1 MNIKITDFGL
11 SNIISPGKKFTTF
24 CGSLHYACPEIL
36 RGEEYVGPGADIW
49 SLGVILYCLVT
60 GSQPWSASSSEEIL
74 DQILTKGLV
83 IPSWVSDDCAD
94 LIVRMLRLKEKD
106 RITIEEMKKHPWI
119 MKDYTTIPESHLPS
133 YDGVLELD
141 EDILKQLASI
151 GFNINDKSRSA
162 ILNGK
167 KTQIVST
174 YHLLLRRKNE
184 EKQKEELAKKEKKK
198 KNKEEGDVRMRSGTV
213 VDGEKVPEN
222 RERSGSEPPKA
233 FTKSVFKRTLEN
245 NLDEE
250 PSTTVQ
256 IKKVTKVRNSSKPK
270 KSKDDEKISSSKRR
284 SVDSTPKHLSD
295 DTIIKEKKK
304 KEINN
309 KAPDSFGKKISKN
322 SSKRKESP
330 VVKKLVL
337 KEEKAEC

>member
-1 MNIKITDFGL
+1 MNIKISDFGL

-60 GSQPWSASSSEEIL
+60 GSQPWSASTSEEIL

-119 MKDYTTIPESHLPS
+119 MKDYTTIPDSHLPS
-133 YDGVLELD
+133 YDGVKELD

-151 GFNINDKSRSA
+151 GFNINEKARSA

-184 EKQKEELAKKEKKK
+184 EKQKLELAKKEKKK
-198 KNKEEGDVRMRSGTV
+198 KAEEGRLRSGTV
-213 VDGEKVPEN
+213 VEEGEKKQEK
-222 RERSGSEPPKA
+222 RERSGSEPPKV
-233 FTKSVFKRTLEN
+233 FTKTIFRTTLEN
-245 NLDEE
+245 NLEE
-250 PSTTVQ
+250 ETTSTVQ
-256 IKKVTKVRNSSKPK
+256 IKKITKIRSSSKSSK
-270 KSKDDEKISSSKRR
+270 KSKEEEKVSNKRLSADSKL
-284 SVDSTPKHLSD
+284 KHLSD

-304 KEINN
+304 KEVCKIQESNT
-309 KAPDSFGKKISKN
+309 SKKISKN
-322 SSKRKESP
+322 GSKRKSP
-330 VVKKLVL
+330 MSKKLTL